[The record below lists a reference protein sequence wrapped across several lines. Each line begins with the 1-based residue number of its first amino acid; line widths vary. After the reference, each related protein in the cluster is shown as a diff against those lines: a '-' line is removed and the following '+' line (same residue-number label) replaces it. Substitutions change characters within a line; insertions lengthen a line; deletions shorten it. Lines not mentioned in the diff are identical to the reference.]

1 MAVKPKSLLTHRW
14 PCPQCISAS
23 FCQTASWPLAVRPP
37 VTASGDSPPWRLAWS
52 APGPLTSPDA
62 DPGVCSQH
70 SQLSWVAV
78 SVKINHLQQ
87 LQKIKERWKR
97 CSFFQLAREK
107 KKQLNCCGDIFEGE
121 FKVVISMSPHLSW
134 SSFRPTL
141 LLQELRPDNNE
152 AYNEALPAF
161 IHNYHIAINI

>member
-23 FCQTASWPLAVRPP
+23 FCQTASWPPAARPP

-62 DPGVCSQH
+62 DPGVCSHH

-87 LQKIKERWKR
+87 LKIRSKKGGNVA
-97 CSFFQLAREK
+97 CSFFSWPGRK
-107 KKQLNCCGDIFEGE
+107 KTVKLLWWYFCWRVQSCYFNVTAPKLIKFPPD
-121 FKVVISMSPHLSW
+121 
-134 SSFRPTL
+134 SSAPRT
-141 LLQELRPDNNE
+141 E
-152 AYNEALPAF
+152 AWQ
-161 IHNYHIAINI
+161 